1 MQRDWARAETYDLTT
16 GIARKFGGAYGLGI
30 TYADETPPSADALIG
45 LLVSWAA
52 TWAVLG
58 YSPAQSAAITAMF
71 FGLSFTR
78 SFIIRRI
85 FRRLT

>member
-1 MQRDWARAETYDLTT
+1 MTDATETL
-16 GIARKFGGAYGLGI
+16 AN
-30 TYADETPPSADALIG
+30 ALIG
-45 LLVSWAA
+45 LLVSWPA

-78 SFIIRRI
+78 LFIIRRI
-85 FRRLT
+85 FRRLS